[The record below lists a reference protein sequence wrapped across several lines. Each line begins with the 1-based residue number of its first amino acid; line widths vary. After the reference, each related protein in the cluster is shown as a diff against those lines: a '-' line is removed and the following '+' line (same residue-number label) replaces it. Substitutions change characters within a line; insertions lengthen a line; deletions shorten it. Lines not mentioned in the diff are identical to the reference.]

1 MPRASAA
8 ASATEQLCGN
18 VLEIFGILA
27 VGNYDC
33 AVVRN
38 SICKRPRDLVGCG
51 AHFIQVIL
59 KHVRDDRQ
67 PGFDYL
73 MLIYALIIGANSHAF
88 ANKGIGTAFDSTVDD
103 LYLF

>member
-1 MPRASAA
+1 MNRLQSKTRVPRS
-8 ASATEQLCGN
+8 SATLLKYSVYSQS
-18 VLEIFGILA
+18 GITTA
-27 VGNYDC
+27 P
-33 AVVRN
+33 VVRN

-67 PGFDYL
+67 PGVDYL